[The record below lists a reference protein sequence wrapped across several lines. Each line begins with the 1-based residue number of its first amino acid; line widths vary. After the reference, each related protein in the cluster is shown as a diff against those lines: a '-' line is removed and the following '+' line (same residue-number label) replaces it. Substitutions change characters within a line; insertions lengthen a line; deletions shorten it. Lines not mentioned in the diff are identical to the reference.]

1 MNAIE
6 LLKQQHQE
14 VNELFEEFEGTGEGA
29 RKTRERLCQQIG
41 DALAVHAT
49 IEEKL
54 FYPESKQ
61 ENTEE
66 LLRESV
72 EEHLAMKKLLADIM
86 GSDLDD
92 PQFQAKVKVLQ
103 EQVEHHVEEEEQE
116 LFPLVQENC
125 SKEELEDLGGRMQ
138 QLAEELEEE
147 GQPRA
152 SIPGQTDSPA
162 QIRSRRPFGSSL
174 RDGGYGGRGPA
185 PGPDPPFR
193 RREIARTGHSP

>member
-6 LLKQQHQE
+6 LLKQQHQQ
-14 VNELFEEFEGTGEGA
+14 VNELFSKFERASEGA
-29 RKTRERLCQQIG
+29 EKTRERLCQQIG

-49 IEEKL
+49 IEEKV

-72 EEHLAMKKLLADIM
+72 EEHLSIKKLLAAIM
-86 GSDLDD
+86 ESDLDD
-92 PQFQAKVKVLQ
+92 PQFDAKVQVLK
-103 EQVEHHVEEEEQE
+103 EQVEHHVEEEEKE
-116 LFPLVQENC
+116 LFPLVAEAC
-125 SKEELEDLGGRMQ
+125 SREELEDMGQRMQ
-138 QLAEELEEE
+138 DLAEELEEE

-162 QIRSRRPFGSSL
+162 RI
-174 RDGGYGGRGPA
+174 
-185 PGPDPPFR
+185 
-193 RREIARTGHSP
+193 